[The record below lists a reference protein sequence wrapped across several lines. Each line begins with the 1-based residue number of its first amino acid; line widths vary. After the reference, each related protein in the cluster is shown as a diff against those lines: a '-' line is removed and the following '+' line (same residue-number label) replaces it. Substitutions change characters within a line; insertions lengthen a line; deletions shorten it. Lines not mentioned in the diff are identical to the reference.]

1 MYLLILLGLSSVRPT
16 YILTISLV
24 LPEPVAF
31 YPLNKHFTTND
42 EQNKAELRGSASN
55 VVLTRGPHNERLA
68 EHMNFGG
75 GILDVQHSFTLMC
88 WVRPGGQD
96 GPIFNYKKTGAW
108 GVHIWI
114 VAGKFFNR
122 VTKYPNHAFLPA
134 IISDQPLKVEKW
146 VHVAATYNHLTGA
159 NSIYVN
165 GVLSKMQNI
174 GTGYRISTNDAA
186 VRMGV
191 KRGDGRYFKGA
202 IAQMRV
208 YNVALTPE
216 QIVAVMNQGNA
227 LSVKS
232 NCLVHASW
240 RYCQI

>member
-1 MYLLILLGLSSVRPT
+1 M
-16 YILTISLV
+16 
-24 LPEPVAF
+24 PEPVAF

-42 EQNKAELRGSASN
+42 EQNRPQLRGSASN
-55 VVLTRGPHNERLA
+55 VVLTRGPHNEARGA
-68 EHMNFGG
+68 YEFSGNSNSYIEFPNGG

-96 GPIFNYKKTGAW
+96 GQIFNYKKTGAW
-108 GVHIWI
+108 GVQIWI
-114 VAGKFFNR
+114 VAGKFFDR

-134 IISDQPLKVEKW
+134 IISDQPLKVRKW

-165 GVLSKMQNI
+165 GVLSKTRNI

-191 KRGDGRYFKGA
+191 KKG
-202 IAQMRV
+202 
-208 YNVALTPE
+208 
-216 QIVAVMNQGNA
+216 
-227 LSVKS
+227 
-232 NCLVHASW
+232 
-240 RYCQI
+240 